1 MARILYHYKMSV
13 FSRRA
18 RLSLAHKGLDCE
30 LRDGRSNPAFTEEAK
45 KLFPLATMPV
55 FVDDG
60 HVIGDSTAITHYLD
74 RAYPA
79 SPIWPTAAADYAR
92 AIRLTTLVDGV
103 LNTMVDLGTRYYA
116 LRNDPAWTDV
126 TRERLG
132 RADKALALIED
143 AVAGKTYT
151 TTDVWCASDIWLAS
165 MVLWIDGLPARAS
178 TTPLVAQVLSLGLRL
193 PKGLVTWFEK
203 HEGRADISALEQ
215 PQSLRPPQSTK

>member
-1 MARILYHYKMSV
+1 MARVLYHFKMSV

-18 RLSLAHKGLDCE
+18 RLALAHKGLDCD
-30 LRDGRSNPAFTEEAK
+30 LRDGRSNPAFFDEAK

-55 FVDDG
+55 FVDGDA
-60 HVIGDSTAITHYLD
+60 VIGDSTAITHYLD
-74 RAYPA
+74 RAYPDK
-79 SPIWPTAAADYAR
+79 PIWPTSGADYAR
-92 AIRLTTLVDGV
+92 AIRVTTLVDGV

-116 LRNDPAWTDV
+116 LRNDPAWADV

-143 AVAGKTYT
+143 AIAGKTYT
-151 TTDVWCASDIWLAS
+151 TIDSWSASDIWIAS

-178 TTPLVAQVLSLGLRL
+178 TSPLVAQVLSLGLRL

-203 HEGRADISALEQ
+203 HEERADIAGLEM
-215 PQSLRPPQSTK
+215 PASLRPPPLAK

>member
-1 MARILYHYKMSV
+1 MARVLYHYKMSV

-18 RLSLAHKGLDCE
+18 RLALAHKGLECE
-30 LRDGRSNPAFTEEAK
+30 LRDGRSNPAFVDEAK

-55 FVDDG
+55 FVDGDA
-60 HVIGDSTAITHYLD
+60 VIGDSTAITHYLD
-74 RAYPA
+74 RAYPDK
-79 SPIWPTAAADYAR
+79 PIWPTAGAAYAR

-132 RADKALALIED
+132 RAEKALALIED

-151 TTDVWCASDIWLAS
+151 TIDSWSASDIWIAS

-178 TTPLVAQVLSLGLRL
+178 TSPLVAQVLSLGLRL

-203 HEGRADISALEQ
+203 HEERADISALEI
-215 PQSLRPPQSTK
+215 PASLRPPPSAK